1 MKVGDIVVPNLG
13 EEDSKLLLWSDGYN
27 PNVVIAEVEANEI
40 LTIIKIQN
48 FDEKYKNLQPEWKNS
63 SCLLLGPEGVLGWT
77 GTGWIKNILPTVF

>member
-13 EEDSKLLLWSDGYN
+13 EEDNKLLLWSDGCN

-48 FDEKYKNLQPEWKNS
+48 FD
-63 SCLLLGPEGVLGWT
+63 
-77 GTGWIKNILPTVF
+77 